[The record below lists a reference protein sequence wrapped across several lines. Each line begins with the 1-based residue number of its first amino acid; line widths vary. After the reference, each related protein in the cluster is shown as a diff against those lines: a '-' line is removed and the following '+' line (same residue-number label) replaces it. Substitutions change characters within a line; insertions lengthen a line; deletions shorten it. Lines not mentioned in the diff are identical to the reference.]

1 MDSAETSAE
10 RAHAI
15 LERDGGVAPELLPAD
30 IYQSWERCLA
40 LGLDPRKRPEVR
52 VEPAVKLNEAR
63 EKLGPARRLALAE
76 LHGLSSQIAGSSF
89 MIAFTNADCMLL
101 DVIAD
106 PEFVTPA
113 RAAGLRPGT
122 IWNEATCGTNALGSA
137 AIQRQAAVVH
147 RAEHFFIDHLG
158 LTCIAHP
165 VFAPDGSLLGVID
178 ASSDCAERQR
188 HTKVLMQLAAAQI
201 ENGVFREQHRGDTII
216 AIHQHSEYLH
226 SLSAGLM
233 ALRGDGQVV
242 GANSQ
247 ARSFLRGRSIAE
259 GPSFEDFFDL
269 KFDALLA
276 QGRQLDCVRMRDRGG
291 LSFVARMEASQG
303 QQAASRTVRATAN
316 KIRPSPGKPAF
327 VADDPR
333 LLAIVKEVELAVA
346 RQLPILIRG
355 ETGTGKELLARHAH
369 IASGRKGAFVP
380 INCAALPDSLI
391 EAELFGYADGAFT
404 GARRGGAKGL
414 VAEADG
420 GTLFL
425 DEIGELPMALQAV
438 LLRLLDDWTVRP
450 VGGQRSIVDV
460 QLVSATNVK
469 LDDAVASGRFRADLL
484 YRMNALEVTLP
495 SLATRSDIDAI
506 AVYVLRMIA
515 PGFRLEQEALAHMR
529 SHPWPGNIRQLRNEL
544 ARASLKAADGM
555 IDKSMIEAACTN
567 HNDHQH
573 ADVRSPHQRGQPT
586 VQSMASPYAV
596 TSPAGDAS
604 MRGAHKDMVMAAL
617 ADAGGN
623 ISLAAR
629 HLRVSRNTIY
639 RVLGRTAPTGP
650 K

>member
-1 MDSAETSAE
+1 MASMDSAETAAE

-15 LERDGGVAPELLPAD
+15 LERDGGIAPELLPAD

-40 LGLDPRKRPEVR
+40 LGLDPRQRPEVR
-52 VEPAVKLNEAR
+52 IEPAAKLNEAR

-76 LHGLSSQIAGSSF
+76 LHGLSAQIAGSSF

-106 PEFVTPA
+106 AEFVTPA
-113 RAAGLRPGT
+113 RAASLRPGSVWT
-122 IWNEATCGTNALGSA
+122 EATCGTNALGSA
-137 AIQRQAAVVH
+137 TIQRQATTVH
-147 RAEHFFIDHLG
+147 RAEHFFVDHLG

-216 AIHQHSEYLH
+216 AIHQHSEYLR

-233 ALRGDGQVV
+233 ALNGDGQVV
-242 GANSQ
+242 GANTQ
-247 ARSFLRGRSIAE
+247 ARGFLRGRLVAE
-259 GPSFEDFFDL
+259 GPNFEDVFDL
-269 KFDALLA
+269 KFDSLLA
-276 QGRQLDCVRMRDRGG
+276 QGRQRDCVRMRDRAG
-291 LSFVARMEASQG
+291 LSFVARMEASQV
-303 QQAASRTVRATAN
+303 QQDTPRSPRARVE
-316 KIRPSPGKPAF
+316 KSGPSIRKPPF

-333 LLAIVKEVELAVA
+333 LSAIVKEVELAVA

-369 IASGRKGAFVP
+369 VASGRKGAFVP

-404 GARRGGAKGL
+404 GARRGGSKGL

-450 VGGQRSIVDV
+450 VGGQRSVVDV

-469 LDDAVASGRFRADLL
+469 LDAAVASGRFRADLL

-495 SLATRSDIDAI
+495 SLATRSDINAI
-506 AVYVLRMIA
+506 AQHLLKGIA
-515 PGFRLEQEALAHMR
+515 AGCTLGDGALEHIR

-544 ARASLKAADGM
+544 ARASLNAAGGV

-567 HNDHQH
+567 HHDLALADGPAPAQH
-573 ADVRSPHQRGQPT
+573 LLALG
-586 VQSMASPYAV
+586 
-596 TSPAGDAS
+596 GDLS
-604 MRGAHKDMVMAAL
+604 MRAAHKDVVLAAL
-617 ADAGGN
+617 AETGGN

-629 HLRVSRNTIY
+629 KLRVSRNTIY
-639 RVLGRTAPTGP
+639 RAMGRPTPAGL

>member
-1 MDSAETSAE
+1 MGRMDIAETSAE

-40 LGLDPRKRPEVR
+40 LGLDPRKRPDVR
-52 VEPAVKLNEAR
+52 VEPAAKLNEAR
-63 EKLGPARRLALAE
+63 EQLGPARRLALAE
-76 LHGLSSQIAGSSF
+76 LHGLSAQIAGSSF

-113 RAAGLRPGT
+113 RAASLRPGSVWT
-122 IWNEATCGTNALGSA
+122 EATCGTNALGSA

-147 RAEHFFIDHLG
+147 RAEHFFVDHLG

-226 SLSAGLM
+226 SLSAGLL
-233 ALRGDGQVV
+233 AFRGDGQVV
-242 GANSQ
+242 GANTQ
-247 ARSFLRGRSIAE
+247 ARSYLHGRSIAE

-276 QGRQLDCVRMRDRGG
+276 QGRQRDCVRMRDRGG
-291 LSFVARMEASQG
+291 LTFVARMEASQG
-303 QQAASRTVRATAN
+303 QQDAVRSVRAPAE
-316 KIRPSPGKPAF
+316 KIRPSLKKLPF

-333 LLAIVKEVELAVA
+333 MLAIVKEVELAVA
-346 RQLPILIRG
+346 RQLPVLIRG

-369 IASGRKGAFVP
+369 AASGRKGAFVP

-425 DEIGELPMALQAV
+425 DEIGDLPMPLQAV

-450 VGGQRSIVDV
+450 VGGHRSIVDV

-469 LDDAVASGRFRADLL
+469 LDAAVASGRFRADLL

-495 SLATRSDIDAI
+495 TLSTRSDIDAI
-506 AVYVLRMIA
+506 AQHLLKVIA
-515 PGFRLEQEALAHMR
+515 PGCQLDDGALGHMR

-544 ARASLKAADGM
+544 ARASLKAVDGV
-555 IDKSMIEAACTN
+555 IDRSMIEAACTH
-567 HNDHQH
+567 HNGHETAGAQT
-573 ADVRSPHQRGQPT
+573 P
-586 VQSMASPYAV
+586 
-596 TSPAGDAS
+596 PAAAMPSVGDPS
-604 MRGAHKDMVMAAL
+604 LRNAHKDMVLAAL
-617 ADAGGN
+617 AETGGN

-629 HLRVSRNTIY
+629 QLKVSRNTIY
-639 RVLGRTAPTGP
+639 RALGRTAPATS